1 MTLGNMSVAFGLSE
15 KVIRIGQLKPTP
27 VRISVDHAGV
37 DLFLQANDI
46 ALAEQWIVK
55 DRTVNGTFASIS
67 PVGNSR
73 AVGFGYVFTPSR
85 VLTRL
90 VNGRKR

>member
-46 ALAEQWIVK
+46 ALAEQ
-55 DRTVNGTFASIS
+55 
-67 PVGNSR
+67 
-73 AVGFGYVFTPSR
+73 
-85 VLTRL
+85 
-90 VNGRKR
+90 